1 MRSKVA
7 RRKSAAATLSDT
19 DVAKVGTRGISTRNA
34 RYAVTLTAT
43 AGLALTLLIT
53 SVGSIEPVAYQNRA
67 LHVAKETAA
76 GLVLLLV
83 ASLLAGRFRRSG
95 ALLDLLALAGV
106 LLLAI
111 KNLAFSV
118 LTAILTETSGGL
130 TTWRTTGAGMVGAA
144 ILAAAAMAPTRI
156 LRDRQ
161 RAIVL
166 TAAGCLVA
174 ILLLSAVA
182 GISQFPGAFD
192 EPPETKAELGYLSQ
206 HPALVVADAGAT
218 VLFLIAGLA
227 FGRRAEREGDEFQMW
242 LGIGAT
248 IAGIGYLNYTLFPS
262 SFTDFLYAGDLFRVA
277 AVVAWGIGTIRE
289 IGRYQDA
296 YAEAAV
302 LRERRRVARDL
313 HDGVAQELAFISS
326 QMHWLEKERPEAPAT
341 GQIMESVQRA
351 LDESRGAIS
360 ALSRP
365 IDEPFSVVL
374 TQTAEELARRMGA
387 RLELDLDENV
397 DVPPEWEDALPRIV
411 REAVSNAVRHGNARN
426 VTVHLRDADGIWV
439 RVTDDGEGFDVTEP
453 QPEDSYGLISMK
465 ERAEALG
472 AQFSISSSPG
482 HGTSVEIMLPHGE
495 PGTARVQG
503 G

>member
-1 MRSKVA
+1 MVTQGTGRPITANSRYVV
-7 RRKSAAATLSDT
+7 SLTAT
-19 DVAKVGTRGISTRNA
+19 VGL
-34 RYAVTLTAT
+34 AVTLF
-43 AGLALTLLIT
+43 IT
-53 SVGSIEPVAYQNRA
+53 STNSFEPAYHNRS

-182 GISQFPGAFD
+182 GISQLPGAFD

-218 VLFLIAGLA
+218 VLFLVAGLA
-227 FGRRAEREGDEFQMW
+227 FGRRAEQEGDEFQMW

-262 SFTDFLYAGDLFRVA
+262 SFTDF
-277 AVVAWGIGTIRE
+277 
-289 IGRYQDA
+289 
-296 YAEAAV
+296 
-302 LRERRRVARDL
+302 
-313 HDGVAQELAFISS
+313 
-326 QMHWLEKERPEAPAT
+326 
-341 GQIMESVQRA
+341 
-351 LDESRGAIS
+351 
-360 ALSRP
+360 
-365 IDEPFSVVL
+365 
-374 TQTAEELARRMGA
+374 
-387 RLELDLDENV
+387 
-397 DVPPEWEDALPRIV
+397 
-411 REAVSNAVRHGNARN
+411 
-426 VTVHLRDADGIWV
+426 
-439 RVTDDGEGFDVTEP
+439 
-453 QPEDSYGLISMK
+453 
-465 ERAEALG
+465 
-472 AQFSISSSPG
+472 
-482 HGTSVEIMLPHGE
+482 
-495 PGTARVQG
+495 
-503 G
+503 